1 MHLVLFYFELTK
13 ELHIIV
19 QLEGWFSVVIQAK
32 VKTQC
37 RYKIRSS
44 LVRIGGEVLYL
55 IDKYDGLYV
64 NCISY
69 FVIYIIF
76 MSILNLCLRNE
87 PFFIGQKW

>member
-69 FVIYIIF
+69 FVIYIIIIV
-76 MSILNLCLRNE
+76 MINLCQRDEHFL
-87 PFFIGQKW
+87 FGQKR